1 MKKNLTLA
9 AITAVAIAASSIAV
23 TTDPAFAASAPA
35 PHYKPLVCIFLPMLD
50 VCAPAKPA
58 PKMAVHHK
66 AMTKVAPKPAMK
78 KKY

>member
-23 TTDPAFAASAPA
+23 TTDSAFAASTSA
-35 PHYKPLVCIFLPMLD
+35 PHYKPLICIFLPMMD

-58 PKMAVHHK
+58 PMMMHHK
-66 AMTKVAPKPAMK
+66 VMTKMAPKPAMK